1 MSVSIA
7 KKTQA
12 RIWARIID
20 PDQGNLTPAAARFML
35 DLDFRPSDQRRVAAL
50 SSKANE
56 GVLTDAE
63 RSELEEY
70 IRVGEVLAI
79 LQSKARRS
87 LKNDVRET

>member
-20 PDQGNLTPAAARFML
+20 PDHGDLTPAAARFML
-35 DLDFRPSDQRRVAAL
+35 DLDFRPSDRRRVAAL

-56 GVLTDAE
+56 GTLNAAE
-63 RSELEEY
+63 RLELEEY
-70 IRVGEVLAI
+70 IRVGEVLTI

-87 LKNDVRET
+87 LKENGTDT

>member
-20 PDQGNLTPAAARFML
+20 PDRGDLTPAAARFML
-35 DLDFRPSDQRRVAAL
+35 NLDFRPSDRRRVATL
-50 SSKANE
+50 SSKSNE
-56 GVLTDAE
+56 GLLTDEE

-70 IRVGEVLAI
+70 IRVGEVLAV

-87 LKNDVRET
+87 LKKNGKNT

>member
-20 PDQGNLTPAAARFML
+20 PDHGDLTPAAAKFML
-35 DLDFRPSDQRRVAAL
+35 NLDFRPSDRRRVAAL
-50 SSKANE
+50 NSRANE
-56 GVLTDAE
+56 GMLTDGE
-63 RSELEEY
+63 RSELEAY

-87 LKNDVRET
+87 LKKDGRDT

>member
-1 MSVSIA
+1 MRVSIA

-12 RIWARIID
+12 RIWARMID
-20 PDQGNLTPAAARFML
+20 PDRGDLAPAAARYML
-35 DLDFRPSDQRRVAAL
+35 NLDFRPSDRRRVTVL

-56 GVLTDAE
+56 GTLNPTE
-63 RSELEEY
+63 RLELEEY

-87 LKNDVRET
+87 LKKNGRDT